1 MKRSLVLL
9 GLAAVLVLAMLPVAL
24 ADEGMWPLYDLN
36 KLDFAAL
43 KARGLQFGPDQIFN
57 EKDGGLAAA
66 VVQVGGGTGSFV
78 SPNGLI
84 ITNHHVAFGA
94 IQQQSSVDQNYLHDG
109 FYAKTQADEIP
120 AIGYEAY
127 VPRSFTDVT
136 DQILKATKPGMN
148 DLERYKAIDQKK
160 KELVKRAEEVGKVRC
175 YVAASFSGMKYH
187 LVTSFRIQDVR
198 IVYIPP
204 QAIGEYGGEIDNW
217 MWPRH
222 TGDFSFLRAYVAPD
236 GSPATYSDKNVP
248 YKSATW
254 LPISS
259 APRAEGDFTFLLGYP
274 GGTLRYRDS
283 YSINEHVSHRY
294 PEDIQ
299 TIGDLVAIMDAASR
313 ADSMAAIRLSGT
325 IKGYNNGLKNYQG
338 MYRGLVR
345 SNLLEKKLKQDADL
359 ATFINSDPG
368 RIKKYGNVLPSIKT
382 LYADLETYRQKDRAM
397 NTLSMGSTY
406 YGLARQLYKWSIEK
420 ARKDAEREPQYMDRN
435 VDNMRRGMK
444 DVQFELVPA
453 ADRKMFEYALWRVV
467 RLPAN
472 QRIAGFDKALKLSP
486 GADTAAMIQTF
497 LAGLYDGTKVNDLDT
512 RLTMFDMSKN
522 DLLALND
529 PFISLARD
537 LYDDEENLVTRNKTF
552 SGAVDRIRPRYIEAL
567 VAWRKGGMYPD
578 ANGTIRFA
586 YGDVKGYSPAD
597 AVNYKYITTLV
608 GVVDK
613 ETGQEP
619 FASPKELLDVYRS
632 GDFGRYNDPSIGGVP
647 VNFLATH
654 DGTGGNSGSPVMNG
668 KGEII
673 GLLFDSNWEG
683 IIGDYYYDPVVKR
696 SIIVDIRYALFVLDR
711 VYHAKR
717 VLDEL
722 TIH

>member
-1 MKRSLVLL
+1 MKKTLVRL
-9 GLAAVLVLAMLPVAL
+9 GLVAVLVLAMLPVAL

-43 KARGLQFGPDQIFN
+43 KARGLQFGPDQLFN

-78 SPNGLI
+78 SASGLI

-127 VPRSFTDVT
+127 VPRSFADVT
-136 DQILKATKPGMN
+136 GEILKATRPGMN

-160 KELVKRAEEVGKVRC
+160 KEIVKRAEKAGKVRC
-175 YVAASFSGMKYH
+175 YVSTSFGGMKYH

-204 QAIGEYGGEIDNW
+204 QAIGEFGGETDNW

-222 TGDFSFLRAYVAPD
+222 TGDFSFLRAYVGPD
-236 GSPATYSDKNVP
+236 GSPATCSEKNVP
-248 YKSATW
+248 YNSKTFLA
-254 LPISS
+254 ISS
-259 APRAEGDFTFLLGYP
+259 APRAEGDFTFLMGYP

-283 YSINEHVSHRY
+283 YSIGEHVSHRY
-294 PEDIQ
+294 PEGIQ
-299 TIGDLVAIMDAASR
+299 TISDGVAIMDEVSR
-313 ADSMAAIRLSGT
+313 ADSTAVIRLSGT
-325 IKGYNNGLKNYQG
+325 IKGYNNALKNYQG
-338 MYRGLVR
+338 MLRGLLR
-345 SNLLEKKLKQDADL
+345 SQLLDKKQKTDAEL
-359 ATFINSDPG
+359 AAFISADPD
-368 RIKKYGNVLPSIKT
+368 RTKKFGDVLPSIKT
-382 LYADLETYRQKDRAM
+382 LYAGLETYRHKDRAM
-397 NTLSMGSTY
+397 ETLSMGSTY
-406 YGLARQLYKWSIEK
+406 YGLAHTLYKWSIEK
-420 ARKDAEREPQYMDRN
+420 TKKDTDREPQFMDRN
-435 VDNMRRGMK
+435 IEDMKRGLK

-453 ADRKMFEYALWRVV
+453 ADRKLMEYALGKVA
-467 RLPAN
+467 RLPAS
-472 QRIAGFDKALKLSP
+472 QRLAGLDKQLTLAPSV
-486 GADTAAMIQTF
+486 DTAAAIRKYIT
-497 LAGLYDGTKVNDLDT
+497 GLYDGTKIGDLDT
-512 RLTMFDMSKN
+512 RLKMFDMSKN
-522 DLLALND
+522 DLLSLND

-537 LYDDEENLVTRNKTF
+537 LYDEEENLVTRNKTF

-586 YGDVKGYSPAD
+586 YGDVQGYSPAD
-597 AVNYKYITTLV
+597 AMSYKFITTLG
-608 GVVDK
+608 GVVEK

-619 FASPKELLDVYRS
+619 FASPKELLDVGRS
-632 GDFGRYNDPSIGGVP
+632 GDFGKYNDPSIGGVP
-647 VNFLATH
+647 VNFLTTN

-668 KGEII
+668 KGELI
-673 GLLFDSNWEG
+673 GLMFDSNWEG
-683 IIGDYYYDPVVKR
+683 IIGDYYYDPAVQR
-696 SIIVDIRYALFVLDR
+696 SIMVDVRYTLFILDR